1 MLINSAIQ
9 SYAAIESP
17 VSRQV
22 PGEGTAVRSDIPP
35 IKEVTGTEQS
45 KNGAPNNN
53 FSLPS
58 TAVENEAS
66 SETSALGASAGG
78 SLSNNEGARQANAP
92 QDEAKVKAQERE
104 DELVIRQLRARD
116 QAVRVHEAAH
126 AAEGGQYAGSPSLQ
140 FTRGPDGVN

>member
-1 MLINSAIQ
+1 M
-9 SYAAIESP
+9 
-17 VSRQV
+17 
-22 PGEGTAVRSDIPP
+22 
-35 IKEVTGTEQS
+35 
-45 KNGAPNNN
+45 
-53 FSLPS
+53 
-58 TAVENEAS
+58 ENEAS

>member
-45 KNGAPNNN
+45 KNGAPNII
-53 FSLPS
+53 SRCR
-58 TAVENEAS
+58 
-66 SETSALGASAGG
+66 ALQWKM
-78 SLSNNEGARQANAP
+78 RPP
-92 QDEAKVKAQERE
+92 QKPQ
-104 DELVIRQLRARD
+104 
-116 QAVRVHEAAH
+116 H
-126 AAEGGQYAGSPSLQ
+126 
-140 FTRGPDGVN
+140 